1 MNYLSEYIKKESK
14 DVLGININ
22 VVEKRRTFKDMEK
35 ELFVECVKTL
45 QEVDERSTFLI
56 DEIGINAVS
65 YEDKFFLIIENLL
78 KLRFN
83 EDQLEVIQAYLHKE
97 KDENEV
103 TILIKGEEKD
113 FDFETASDLYKIVT
127 ALQN

>member
-56 DEIGINAVS
+56 DEIGINPVS